1 MTFEPKRN
9 PSIGK
14 KLLSR
19 KKSLILLKLTFLYI
33 EMIPLAC
40 SANLHRNYEKCKR
53 DIETQKTLST
63 RTVESYLIAF
73 LIIYQNN

>member
-1 MTFEPKRN
+1 
-9 PSIGK
+9 
-14 KLLSR
+14 
-19 KKSLILLKLTFLYI
+19 
-33 EMIPLAC
+33 MIPLAC

-63 RTVESYLIAF
+63 RTVKSYLIAF